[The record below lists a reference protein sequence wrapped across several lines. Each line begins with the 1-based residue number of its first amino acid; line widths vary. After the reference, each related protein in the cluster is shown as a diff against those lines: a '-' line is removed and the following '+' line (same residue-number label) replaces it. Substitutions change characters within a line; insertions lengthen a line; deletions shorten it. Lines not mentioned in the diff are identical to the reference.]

1 MKLQPLLKF
10 VMGEEGTALPELG
23 LFPYSEHTTQQSQP
37 PPAHHTP
44 SLIGSGTSFFLSAP
58 QAMSTHPKALEN
70 SGSD

>member
-1 MKLQPLLKF
+1 MKLQPLLKSM
-10 VMGEEGTALPELG
+10 MGEEGTALPELG
-23 LFPYSEHTTQQSQP
+23 PSPYSEHTTQHSQP

-44 SLIGSGTSFFLSAP
+44 SVIGSGTSFFLSAP